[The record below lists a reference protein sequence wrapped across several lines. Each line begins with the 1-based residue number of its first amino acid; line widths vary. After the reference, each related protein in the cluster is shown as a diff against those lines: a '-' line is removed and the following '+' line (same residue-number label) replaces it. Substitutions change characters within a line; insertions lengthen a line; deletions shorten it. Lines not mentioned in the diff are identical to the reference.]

1 MLGTV
6 CTGSAC
12 PSRRHA
18 VARPAGGLARHG
30 AWPDSRTRA
39 QRRKRGHAG
48 ASGCLTTYGREAIQL
63 SRRAIASIDAVIEH
77 AW

>member
-18 VARPAGGLARHG
+18 VARPAGGLAR
-30 AWPDSRTRA
+30 AWSMTWQPKACS
-39 QRRKRGHAG
+39 
-48 ASGCLTTYGREAIQL
+48 ASEARSCGSFRL
-63 SRRAIASIDAVIEH
+63 P
-77 AW
+77 

>member
-30 AWPDSRTRA
+30 AWPDSRKRA

-48 ASGCLTTYGREAIQL
+48 ASGCL
-63 SRRAIASIDAVIEH
+63 
-77 AW
+77 